1 MSHLWLLALM
11 GGAAI
16 ATQASMNAH
25 LGVLLKSSL
34 IGTTIAFMLSGLFTL
49 IAVLISTKHYPQL
62 EAIRSVPLYLWF
74 TGSLLSAFGVAVF
87 YYLIPKMGVGPMM
100 TYALTGQILIAMLV
114 SHYGWL
120 GLPIN
125 PINSVKLVGMIALI
139 AGILL
144 VNWESLNGA

>member
-16 ATQASMNAH
+16 ATQASMNAS

-34 IGTTIAFMLSGLFTL
+34 IGTTIAFILSGLFTL
-49 IAVLISTKHYPQL
+49 VAVLISTKHYPQT

-87 YYLIPKMGVGPMM
+87 YYLIPKMGVGPVM
-100 TYALTGQILIAMLV
+100 TYALAGQIFIAILT
-114 SHYGWL
+114 SHFGWFS
-120 GLPIN
+120 LPIK
-125 PINSVKLVGMIALI
+125 PINAVKLVGMVALI

-144 VNWESLNGA
+144 INRE